1 MSVSQFSLTFDG
13 MDDYI
18 EIPDSDDFSVSTTGS
33 LTVSAWMRPDTLT
46 FPKTEGSGYVHWMG
60 KGEKGEQ
67 EWVFRMYS
75 QGNTENRGNRISFYV
90 FNLAGGLGVGSY
102 FQDPITAGQWIH
114 VVGVTDTQMTS
125 IYKDGVLRKTDRYHG
140 TITPEHGTAPL
151 RIGTRDLNS
160 FFQGSIRQVR
170 VWNRALTGAE
180 ISDLYGSGTV
190 PQDGMVAEYVLEQDS
205 AVDSAGIHTGEI
217 RGPTWVEDNG

>member
-1 MSVSQFSLTFDG
+1 MSASQFSLTFDG

-18 EIPDSDDFSVSTTGS
+18 EIPDSDDFSVSTTGF
-33 LTVSAWMRPDTLT
+33 LTIAAWMRPDTLT
-46 FPKTEGSGYVHWMG
+46 FPNTEGSGYVHWMG

-102 FQDPITAGQWIH
+102 FQDPIEAGQWIH
-114 VVGVTDTQMTS
+114 VVGVADTQKTH
-125 IYKDGVLRKTDRYHG
+125 IYRDGVLRKSDRYQG
-140 TITPEHGTAPL
+140 TITPEHGTAPF

-170 VWNRALTGAE
+170 VWNRALTATE
-180 ISDLYGSGTV
+180 VSDLYGSGTV
-190 PQDGMVAEYVLEQDS
+190 PQDGLVAEYLLEQDI
-205 AVDSAGIHTGEI
+205 AVDSASLHTGEI
-217 RGPTWVEDNG
+217 LGPTWVQDTG